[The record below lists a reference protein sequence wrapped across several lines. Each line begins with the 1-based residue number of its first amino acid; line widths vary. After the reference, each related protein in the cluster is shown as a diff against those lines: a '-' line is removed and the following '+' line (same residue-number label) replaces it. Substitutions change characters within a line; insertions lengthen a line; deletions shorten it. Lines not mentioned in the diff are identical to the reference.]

1 MRHHGRMSA
10 RRKPTVMESL
20 PATRPHRRSDKRPAP
35 AAAATAPAAEAPAAA
50 ATAPAAEAPVA
61 RTVPGPART
70 AVEAAVEL
78 AEIGLSASAR
88 ALRQALS
95 RLPRP

>member
-1 MRHHGRMSA
+1 MSA

-20 PATRPHRRSDKRPAP
+20 PATRPHRRSDKRP
-35 AAAATAPAAEAPAAA
+35 APAAA